1 MNTLAANER
10 GRTRAPRRRFAV
22 LMLCLVMAV
31 TTACSAGGGTK
42 GAADTLTMAYVTGGP
57 WSQNLN
63 PLSPLS
69 AWASS
74 ASAAWT
80 FNYEPLLQYNFG
92 DTSVVTPW
100 LATAY
105 EWAPD
110 NKSVTFTIRQDV
122 KWSDGEDFSAEDVAY
137 TYQLLKD
144 HPELNTTGVEFASV
158 ETPTADTVKLSFTT
172 VNIPA
177 LFYVSTVP
185 IVAKHVFEG
194 VDDPVA
200 FLNEDPVVTGPYT
213 VASINPQ
220 SIQLVRNPT
229 YWGGEPAVAKIS
241 MPAFFTNSAA
251 AAALTSGEAQWGN
264 AFVANIDQ
272 YLDAGNGTHKVQN
285 PPMSDVFLVP
295 NGQNY
300 PLDLAPLRKA
310 ISLAIDRPGFAEAAT
325 QNQEP
330 IVETPTGLLPRDAD
344 LIADEY
350 KDLKLTTDLDAA
362 KALLEQNGFTYSG
375 SDLVAPDGTPV
386 ELTFAVNG
394 GFSDWVAGAPSI
406 VEDLKALGINVTLK
420 TPNMASFFSD
430 LANGNFDLTLWTSY
444 TSGPGAFYQFEQFL
458 NSAKSAPE
466 GEPASS
472 NYGRWEDPATD
483 AYLAQYAA
491 AADDATRLT
500 ALQGIQKVMV
510 EQVPVIPVIYQVA
523 WAQYTTD
530 KFTGWPSSEQE
541 GWACNWCAPTN
552 ALALL
557 NLKPATGG

>member
-1 MNTLAANER
+1 MKTLVSSGRGTRSSFRALGAAI
-10 GRTRAPRRRFAV
+10 
-22 LMLCLVMAV
+22 AV
-31 TTACSAGGGTK
+31 TVLALTSACAGGGPK

-69 AWASS
+69 AWAAS

-100 LATAY
+100 LATDY

-110 NKSVTFTIRQDV
+110 YKSVTFTIRQDV
-122 KWSDGEDFSAEDVAY
+122 EWSDGQGFSAEDVAY
-137 TYQLLKD
+137 TYELLQKY
-144 HPELNTTGVEFASV
+144 PELNTTGVEFTSV
-158 ETPTADTVKLSFTT
+158 EMPTADTVTLSFAT

-194 VDDPVA
+194 VEDPIT
-200 FLNEDPVVTGPYT
+200 FLNEKPVVTGPYT

-220 SIQLVRNPT
+220 SIQLVANPT
-229 YWGGEPAVAKIS
+229 YWGTQPAVNKIS
-241 MPAFFTNSAA
+241 MPAFFTNNAA

-272 YLDAGNGTHKVQN
+272 YLNAGNGTHQVQN

-295 NGQNY
+295 NVQNY
-300 PLDLAPLRKA
+300 PLNLQPMREA
-310 ISLAIDRPGFAEAAT
+310 ISLALNRPNFAEAAT
-325 QNQEP
+325 QGQEP
-330 IVETPTGLLPRDAD
+330 IVETPTGLLPRDEG

-362 KALLEQNGFTYSG
+362 KTLLTDNGFTYSG
-375 SDLVAPDGTPV
+375 SDLVAPDGSPV
-386 ELTFAVNG
+386 ELTFSVNG

-406 VEDLKALGINVTLK
+406 VEDLKALGINVK
-420 TPNMASFFSD
+420 MATPNMASFFSD

-458 NSAKSAPE
+458 NSSKSAPA
-466 GEPASS
+466 GEAASS
-472 NYGRWEDPATD
+472 NYGRWEDPETD
-483 AYLAQYAA
+483 QYLADYAA
-491 AADDATRLT
+491 ARTDEDRLT
-500 ALQGIQKVMV
+500 ALHGIQKVMV

-530 KFTGWPSSEQE
+530 KFVGWPSTEQE

-552 ALALL
+552 ELALL
-557 NLKPATGG
+557 NLKPVSDG